1 MIEFEKENKSF
12 SSCILCN
19 VCSGLGQQYFNDS
32 NLIF

>member
-19 VCSGLGQQYFNDS
+19 VCSCLGQEYFNDS
-32 NLIF
+32 ILIF

>member
-12 SSCILCN
+12 SCILGN

-32 NLIF
+32 ILIF